1 MGSTPDPRCGQQKS
15 TGAPLALRQPP
26 CGGYFHGRSL
36 PTLIAN
42 TTTSVSRQL
51 RQGFSAAKR
60 LKLTPIRASRK
71 SAHSLLPP
79 CSETGGNLPFHEMHI
94 AISARISTPQCTRN
108 AQVELIRP
116 AATSYETFLQTFSI
130 PNV

>member
-1 MGSTPDPRCGQQKS
+1 VQAAEVDRSTAGTPAAAVPRLFPWSITADADRKDRDIGF
-15 TGAPLALRQPP
+15 PLAAAR
-26 CGGYFHGRSL
+26 F
-36 PTLIAN
+36 
-42 TTTSVSRQL
+42 
-51 RQGFSAAKR
+51 FAAKR
-60 LKLTPIRASRK
+60 LELTPIRASRE